1 MISEGFL
8 ELSQSLAE
16 VLGRWSVFREDH
28 KQINCGLYLIVA
40 VIAVLINRSALLL
53 AVSVYAGVSVC
64 RSILSHYT
72 TADEIIL

>member
-8 ELSQSLAE
+8 ELSQSLAK
-16 VLGRWSVFREDH
+16 VLGRRSVFREDH
-28 KQINCGLYLIVA
+28 NQINCGLCLIVA

-53 AVSVYAGVSVC
+53 GVSVYAGVSVC

-72 TADEIIL
+72 TGDEII